1 MHPQTL
7 LPMLPSSTMNSTV
20 ALSLAVLLHLGLK
33 IQVFMD
39 PPSEFCSLS
48 LNLRSVLFLSSVVM
62 YLSTTRIFPRRYRK
76 LPPVAMAV
84 VEFFFFLLA
93 IEFGM
98 VVFWC
103 RFEAFLFKVLDCLVA
118 SKSSVIYADISGD
131 KLIELVLTL
140 CSMLTFACTALATG
154 YVSLGARVYDT
165 IVEKLQR
172 LTECVRQKQE
182 PVRICP
188 AHMCRPVGEGEVRE
202 DTAQSS
208 TMGSSRNRS
217 RSRADDEFD
226 EQPTRTL
233 RARNRTI
240 NYSEF
245 ARRTRRSSSRRRN

>member
-1 MHPQTL
+1 
-7 LPMLPSSTMNSTV
+7 MLPSPTMSSTV

-48 LNLRSVLFLSSVVM
+48 LNLRSILFLSSVVM

-76 LPPVAMAV
+76 LPSVAMAV

-131 KLIELVLTL
+131 KLVEFVLTL
-140 CSMLTFACTALATG
+140 CSILTFACTAIATG

-165 IVEKLQR
+165 IAEKLQR

-182 PVRICP
+182 PQRICP
-188 AHMCRPVGEGEVRE
+188 EHLCRPVVEGE

-226 EQPTRTL
+226 EQPARAL